1 MQNKKHQGN
10 SCPCSCPCLAV
21 QKMNTDTL
29 ATDPLSKR
37 TAELRKLFAKGTGR
51 KPNRLE
57 AMAIKRAALLTAKCE
72 AAALD
77 PETTANDLVRLD
89 GAARKARADMQLVLH
104 PNAPVPARRRYS
116 RQRHG
121 GAASEPML
129 PRISSADLLKAH
141 RP

>member
-1 MQNKKHQGN
+1 
-10 SCPCSCPCLAV
+10 
-21 QKMNTDTL
+21 MNTDTL

-89 GAARKARADMQLVLH
+89 GAARKARADMQLV
-104 PNAPVPARRRYS
+104 P
-116 RQRHG
+116 
-121 GAASEPML
+121 ASECA
-129 PRISSADLLKAH
+129 SASAKALQPTAAWW
-141 RP
+141 RCI